1 MAGYSAVVNAVRNV
15 CWSFFKLSLHHT
27 NGLRICVFSEWSE
40 GLRRLL
46 AFNEE
51 STLANIGLGAF
62 HTVLVSGAGF
72 VYSYGLNDRMQLG
85 CPEAGAGMPL
95 PRQPLRGLGQP
106 IKVLELF
113 CGVDHS
119 VLLTEQG
126 CVFAWG
132 ANK

>member
-1 MAGYSAVVNAVRNV
+1 M
-15 CWSFFKLSLHHT
+15 
-27 NGLRICVFSEWSE
+27 ISEWAE

-51 STLANIGLGAF
+51 SSLSSIAVGAF
-62 HTVLVSGAGF
+62 HTLLVSGAGF
-72 VYSYGLNDRMQLG
+72 VYAYGLNDRMQLG
-85 CPEAGAGMPL
+85 CPEAGVGVPVPRHPL
-95 PRQPLRGLGQP
+95 KGLRQPIQVR
-106 IKVLELF
+106 ELF

>member
-1 MAGYSAVVNAVRNV
+1 M
-15 CWSFFKLSLHHT
+15 
-27 NGLRICVFSEWSE
+27 SEWAE

-51 STLANIGLGAF
+51 SSLTHVAVGAF
-62 HTVLVSGAGF
+62 HTILVSGAGC

-85 CPEAGAGMPL
+85 CPEAGAGVPL
-95 PRQPLRGLGQP
+95 PRHPIRGLMQP
-106 IKVLELF
+106 VHVREVF

-119 VLLTEQG
+119 ALLTEQG